1 MKKLIIYSVILLT
14 LFSVLYFF
22 IKRQEKFTNESG
34 YFANTKECSNYTLR
48 DCLNTSNC
56 VWLVKDSTTG
66 FDSKCIPGTADAVLK
81 KGSRDK
87 IYANDVWTRALVSND
102 NNFSEDIPVF
112 N

>member
-1 MKKLIIYSVILLT
+1 MIIYSVILLA
-14 LFSVLYFF
+14 LFLGLYFLF
-22 IKRQEKFTNESG
+22 KKQEKFTNESG
-34 YFANTKECSNYTLR
+34 YFADTKQCSNYTLR

-66 FDSKCIPGTADAVLK
+66 FDSKCVPGTSEDVLK

-87 IYANDVWTRALVSND
+87 IYANDVWTRALVSSD